1 MKVITMF
8 TYPVRLEPDDNDT
21 ILVSFPDVPQ
31 AHTFGDDEE
40 EALARAVD
48 ALESALSMLID
59 DRKDIPLPSA
69 VRRRHK
75 SVTLPPMSAAKVALY
90 RAMREAGVGKA
101 ELARRLGWHLPQVDR
116 VLDLLHA
123 SKLEQIELA
132 LRALGKRLVLEVKDA
147 AA

>member
-1 MKVITMF
+1 MKATTMF
-8 TYPVRLEPDDNDT
+8 TYPVKLEPDDNDT

-31 AHTFGDDEE
+31 AHTFGEGEE
-40 EALARAVD
+40 DALAHALD

-59 DRKDIPLPSA
+59 DRKDIPFPSPIG
-69 VRRRHK
+69 RRQK

-123 SKLEQIELA
+123 SKLEQLELA
-132 LRALGKRLVLEVKDA
+132 LSALGKRLVLEVKDA

>member
-1 MKVITMF
+1 MKAMAMF
-8 TYPVRLEPDDNDT
+8 TYPVKLEPDDNDT

-31 AHTFGDDEE
+31 AHTFGEGQQD
-40 EALARAVD
+40 ALAHAVD

-69 VRRRHK
+69 VRRGQR

-101 ELARRLGWHLPQVDR
+101 ELACRLGWHLPQVDR

-132 LRALGKRLVLEVKDA
+132 LQALGKRLVVEVRDA

>member
-1 MKVITMF
+1 MF

-40 EALARAVD
+40 EALAHAVD
-48 ALESALSMLID
+48 ALQSALSMLID
-59 DRKDIPLPSA
+59 DRKDIPVPSPIG
-69 VRRRHK
+69 RRQK

-90 RAMREAGVGKA
+90 RAMREAEVGKA

-116 VLDLLHA
+116 ALDLLHA

>member
-1 MKVITMF
+1 
-8 TYPVRLEPDDNDT
+8 
-21 ILVSFPDVPQ
+21 
-31 AHTFGDDEE
+31 
-40 EALARAVD
+40 
-48 ALESALSMLID
+48 
-59 DRKDIPLPSA
+59 
-69 VRRRHK
+69 
-75 SVTLPPMSAAKVALY
+75 MSAAKVALY

-132 LRALGKRLVLEVKDA
+132 LRALGKRLVVEVKDA